1 MRRPS
6 RQGLAPVR
14 ISGDREVAC
23 VHPLKDNFLTPNK
36 PTLVKKHHNGEA
48 ICPFLNAAR
57 LITSMIIVLSVTGD
71 AGAQDLKDKI
81 TDFFDAVRR
90 GNHATIP
97 TEFSG
102 SDEQAFELLQPFLS
116 DSNER
121 VALKAH
127 EVVFYVSSRSA
138 APETRAAGICTL
150 ISACN
155 NARPFIRPT
164 VLELLRQFRKSEFP
178 TQAKDS
184 LRRFVR
190 METAPSEDLIK
201 MAGFLDLNDLI
212 PRIRP
217 WSQPGNPTGRRWA
230 ALLSLARMGDAFA
243 IRDVMQRVRKLPVN
257 DDLVYKIFPDLV
269 YTRQPEAIAYMVEVL
284 SDDQYDCISADVEKE
299 RPIPCGFRVM
309 EQLASVIDSFPIQLD
324 EGGDLITDHYP
335 EALEQS
341 RDWFIANKTFTILSD
356 RY

>member
-6 RQGLAPVR
+6 RQGLAPVCT
-14 ISGDREVAC
+14 SGDRDAAC
-23 VHPLKDNFLTPNK
+23 VHPHKDDFLTPDK
-36 PTLVKKHHNGEA
+36 PSLIKKSHNGKDFFS
-48 ICPFLNAAR
+48 FLNAAC
-57 LITSMIIVLSVTGD
+57 LIISMIIVLSMTGD
-71 AGAQDLKDKI
+71 AEAQDLKDNI
-81 TDFFDAVRR
+81 TEFFDAVRR
-90 GNHATIP
+90 GSHPNIP

-102 SDEQAFELLQPFLS
+102 SDEQALELLQPFLS

-127 EVVFYVSSRSA
+127 EVVFYVSSLSA
-138 APETRAAGICTL
+138 TPTTRAAGICTL
-150 ISACN
+150 MSACN
-155 NARPFIRPT
+155 SARPVIRPT
-164 VLELLRQFRKSEFP
+164 ALELLRQFRKSEFP

-184 LRRFVR
+184 LRRFIR

-201 MAGFLDLNDLI
+201 MAGFLDLHDLI

-243 IRDVMQRVRKLPVN
+243 IRDVMQRVKKLPVN

-269 YTRQPEAIAYMVEVL
+269 YTRHPEAIAYMVQVL
-284 SDDQYDCISADVEKE
+284 SDDQHHCISADVEKE
-299 RPIPCGFRVM
+299 RPIPCGYRVM
-309 EQLASVIDSFPIQLD
+309 EQLAGVIESFPLQLD
-324 EGGDLITDHYP
+324 EGGDLATDHYP
-335 EALEQS
+335 EALKQS